1 MKAVASLVLG
11 LTAAFAAGCDNS
23 TGTGGGSSTVPA
35 TGSGPAEVR
44 IGYFANLTHAQAV
57 LGVASKEFEDAV
69 APAKVST
76 KVFNAGPSLIEALF
90 AGEIDVGYVG
100 PGPAL
105 NAHAKSRGRGIR
117 IVAGAAANGVL
128 IVARKDSGIETL
140 ADLKGKRVATPQ
152 LANTQDIA
160 ARYYLTHQL
169 GQADHNNVIPVP
181 NAEQAVMMANNAVDA
196 AWAPEPWGSFLVA
209 QAGAK
214 VIGQEKDLWP
224 QKSFSIT
231 VVATTPEFLQK
242 HPATVEK
249 LLGVHQAWTRR
260 LAQEPAKYVPQLKA
274 ALFDLTRK
282 QLPEG
287 VVESAV
293 KNTAFTDEPLP
304 HTFETMATWA
314 YELGPTFSREKTDVG
329 GLIDTSILQKLQAVP
344 PAPADTAAGGAA
356 PAGAAGSKDGA

>member
-1 MKAVASLVLG
+1 MSQLRRLIVVLAAAVV
-11 LTAAFAAGCDNS
+11 TFGCDKDR
-23 TGTGGGSSTVPA
+23 TGAGAQGPGATGGGP
-35 TGSGPAEVR
+35 PQVR

-57 LGVASKEFEDAV
+57 LGVASKDFENAV

-105 NAHAKSRGRGIR
+105 NAHAKSRGQGVR

-128 IVARKDSGIETL
+128 IVARKESAINTL
-140 ADLKGKRVATPQ
+140 QDLKGKRVATPQ

-160 ARYYLTHQL
+160 ARYYLTHEL
-169 GQADHNNVIPVP
+169 GQPDHKNVIPVP
-181 NAEQAVMMANNAVDA
+181 NAEQAAMMSGGQIDA
-196 AWAPEPWGSFLVA
+196 SWAPEPWGSLLVA

-224 QKSFSIT
+224 RKEFSIT
-231 VVATTPEFLQK
+231 VVVTTPEFLQK

-249 LLGVHQAWTRR
+249 LLAAHAVWTER
-260 LAQEPAKYVPQLKA
+260 LNKEPAKYVPQLKA
-274 ALFDLTRK
+274 ALFALTNK

-287 VVESAV
+287 VVESALS
-293 KNTAFTDEPLP
+293 NTKFTDEPLP
-304 HTFETMATWA
+304 HTFETMATWSH
-314 YELGPTFSREKTDVG
+314 ELGYAKEKTDVG
-329 GLIDTSILQKLQAVP
+329 GLIDTSILQKLKGAP
-344 PAPADTAAGGAA
+344 PAKEG
-356 PAGAAGSKDGA
+356 K